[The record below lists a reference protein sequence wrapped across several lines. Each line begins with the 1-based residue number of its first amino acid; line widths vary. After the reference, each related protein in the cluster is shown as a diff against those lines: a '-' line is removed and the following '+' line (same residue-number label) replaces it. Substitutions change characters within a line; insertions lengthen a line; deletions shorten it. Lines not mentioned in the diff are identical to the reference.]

1 MNYDFDKLIDRRG
14 TDSVKWDL
22 LNEEFGRD
30 DVLPMWVADM
40 DFAAPP
46 EVCSALKARAEHYIY
61 GYTIRP
67 SSYYE
72 SIIYWIKNRHNW
84 SIDKESIINTPGI
97 VPALSTAVLAFSKPG
112 DKIMIQPPVY
122 HPFYTV
128 IEGNGREIIANNL
141 KLSEGNYE
149 MDFEDMESKIDEKVK
164 MIILCNPHNPIGK
177 VWGINDLKR
186 LGDICKKH
194 NIIIIADEIHS
205 DIIYKGY
212 KHTSIASISE
222 ELSEITVTCMAPSK
236 TFNIAGLSTSY
247 AIIPNE
253 VLREKFNMTQ
263 DALGIGTGNLFG
275 VCALEAA
282 YVNGDKWLEALLGY
296 LEQNMDYLVD
306 FVNNNIDGIKV
317 SKPAGT
323 YLAWLDCRG
332 LGLQGDK
339 LKEFMI
345 HRARV
350 GLSNG
355 NIFGEP
361 GEGFMRI
368 NLGCTRSML
377 VEALNRIKNAVDDRI
392 R

>member
-1 MNYDFDKLIDRRG
+1 MNYNFDRAIDRRG

-46 EVCSALKARAEHYIY
+46 EVCSALNARAEHEIY

-67 SSYYE
+67 NSYYE
-72 SIIYWIKNRHNW
+72 SIIYWIKSRHNW
-84 SIDKESIINTPGI
+84 SIEKESIINTPGI
-97 VPALSTAVLAFSKPG
+97 VPALATAVIAFSNPG
-112 DKIMIQPPVY
+112 DKIIIQPPVY
-122 HPFYTV
+122 HPFYSV
-128 IEGNGREIIANNL
+128 IEGNGREIVANNL
-141 KLSEGNYE
+141 KLSDGNYE
-149 MDFEDMESKIDEKVK
+149 MDFEDLESKIDDNVK

-177 VWGINDLKR
+177 VWGENELKR
-186 LGDICKKH
+186 LGEICKSH
-194 NIIIIADEIHS
+194 NIIIVSDEIHS

-212 KHTSIASISE
+212 KHTPIASISE
-222 ELSEITVTCMAPSK
+222 ELSEITITCMAPSK

-247 AIIPNE
+247 TIIPNE
-253 VLREKFNMTQ
+253 ILREKFNLTQ
-263 DALGIGTGNLFG
+263 DSLGIGTGNLFG

-282 YVNGDKWLEALLGY
+282 YVNGEKWLEALINY
-296 LEQNMDYLVD
+296 LDKNMDYMVN
-306 FVNNNIDGIKV
+306 FVNNNIDGIKAY
-317 SKPAGT
+317 KPEGT
-323 YLAWLDCRG
+323 YLGWLDCRE
-332 LGLQGDK
+332 LGLHGDK

-345 HRARV
+345 HKARV
-350 GLSNG
+350 GLSDG

-377 VEALNRIKNAVDDRI
+377 VEGLNRIKNAVDSRI